1 MKYVVM
7 ECHDA
12 YAVLMDEAAC
22 FVHAAN
28 LHYTVGQTVTDP
40 VLMQSDPVQK
50 RSITRSVRW
59 IAAAAA
65 CLLIAGAGGFRYYSR
80 NLKTHSVV
88 VMSSDA
94 NIKMYLN
101 QNGKVLYLKSEDEKG
116 AALLEHYDGKNKSK
130 IDAANELL
138 AMEIAEGYLSSGDT
152 VDFYISTNDR
162 AEYSAYKTEFETQI
176 PMLQQVKVNV
186 KSLAEGEDPPK
197 PEPPA
202 KPAADDPKPK
212 DPPQDPPKHEGKP
225 SDKPQKPAKPDQ
237 PDTPAVKTPDAKD
250 TPDTPAPPAPA
261 EKSDAEK
268 PVPPAPA
275 EKPDPAKKDADKP
288 AEHDKPAPETNREEN
303 IPAPE
308 KPEEQEGGKPA
319 PPDPDNGHAGIEE
332 TEKKPEALPPVA
344 PRPAPIG
351 KSVPDSEQP
360 EPLPEQD
367 SPEKLV

>member
-40 VLMQSDPVQK
+40 VLMQSDPVKK
-50 RSITRSVRW
+50 RGITRTVRW

-101 QNGKVLYLKSEDEKG
+101 RNGKVLYLKSEDEKG
-116 AALLEHYDGKNKSK
+116 AALLEHYNGKNKSK

-162 AEYSAYKTEFETQI
+162 SEYTAYKNEFETQI

-186 KSLAEGEDPPK
+186 QSLAEGEEIPK

-202 KPAADDPKPK
+202 EKPKPDAPKPKDSPK
-212 DPPQDPPKHEGKP
+212 DPPQHETKP
-225 SDKPQKPAKPDQ
+225 ADKPQKPAKPDQ

-250 TPDTPAPPAPA
+250 TPAPPAPA
-261 EKSDAEK
+261 GKTDAEK
-268 PVPPAPA
+268 PTPPAPS
-275 EKPDPAKKDADKP
+275 EKPDPAQKDTEKP
-288 AEHDKPAPETNREEN
+288 DEPDKPAPETNREEI
-303 IPAPE
+303 IPAPA

-319 PPDPDNGHAGIEE
+319 PPDPDKGHAGIEE

-351 KSVPDSEQP
+351 ISVPDSEQP
-360 EPLPEQD
+360 EPLPEQE
-367 SPEKLV
+367 SPENFE